1 MYHFLNNLANSPY
14 PLCLFHIQN
23 AAYQIPEQV
32 SNHRSESSLVNFYGK
47 TSINNHELLITT
59 LKNITI

>member
-1 MYHFLNNLANSPY
+1 MYHFLKNLANS
-14 PLCLFHIQN
+14 LCLFHIYN

-32 SNHRSESSLVNFYGK
+32 SDHRSESSSVNFYGK